1 MQHVYIY
8 VYSIMTMVPN
18 FTTVFISVVFIFKPF
33 FKCEGLLIKLWI
45 KLHVNG
51 IILIF
56 VKLIYFIECFIK
68 NPQSFSMQSSPL
80 HTSYLFSI
88 LLNVPVGDIEYP
100 RICSSILVVDNF
112 SELLLHPSTFFIKDW
127 RSA

>member
-33 FKCEGLLIKLWI
+33 FKCESLLIKLWI

-51 IILIF
+51 IILFF

-68 NPQSFSMQSSPL
+68 NSQSFSMQSSPL